1 MVLVRMGFP
10 ADPAAVILTS
20 APAERVGELLREYR
34 AVVER
39 QGWHEELVSDFL
51 RGRLPGLEV
60 QCVTV
65 RGYFAEEW
73 EVSTDGWSRM

>member
-1 MVLVRMGFP
+1 MVLARMGFP
-10 ADPAAVILTS
+10 ADPAVVILTS
-20 APAERVGELLREYR
+20 APKERVEELLCEYR

-39 QGWHEELVSDFL
+39 QGWHEELVSEFL
-51 RGRLPGLEV
+51 RSRLPGVET

-73 EVSTDGWSRM
+73 EVSTEDWSRM